1 MTKLAVALAV
11 AAAAAAVGAAR
22 APSQASATIGC
33 KEIAT
38 HPPATAG
45 NTGGVNLTIGTLTFW
60 HMGRLS
66 DPVAFRSFRRG
77 GVYRVPTYASVN
89 DTAVVAVAAR
99 GGGGSARFA
108 FGPRPV
114 AATVLT
120 ILPCPAPL
128 ASIFKGVVVV

>member
-99 GGGGSARFA
+99 GGGGH
-108 FGPRPV
+108 
-114 AATVLT
+114 T
-120 ILPCPAPL
+120 PL
-128 ASIFKGVVVV
+128 ALRPPPGAGARLTNPPS